1 MAVNTSIGH
10 GSTFARGNADGPPET
25 YTDIGEVISISGPS
39 LSRDVVDATHMG
51 STEKWREFIAGLKD
65 GGEVTIECNFDPD
78 GTDVTNWLSDINTDS
93 ERTYQITFPDTTEW
107 LFEGIMTALEVS
119 DPLDDKMT
127 ATATYKVT
135 GKPTFI
141 S

>member
-1 MAVNTSIGH
+1 M
-10 GSTFARGNADGPPET
+10 
-25 YTDIGEVISISGPS
+25 
-39 LSRDVVDATHMG
+39 
-51 STEKWREFIAGLKD
+51 KD